1 MEYGGIWYVF
11 NVVKELRRR
20 RRRRSNISSVSRNCS
35 VSCVTM
41 VTAHLSRAHRAH
53 LNMAAAGRY
62 LGYASDPFQ
71 TAHLC
76 TELCV
81 QRQLCWHT
89 IVRALA
95 HSHSLT
101 PEHTLSVFCFVF
113 LTHLGV
119 MSDGPLGWVFSLQ
132 DFLIH
137 RYPKKSSAHRNVEL
151 WSSHALLRF
160 FSLSVRLVLFWLRTC
175 RGLCR
180 TFRLELLSV
189 LSGATCWPR
198 VQRHLP
204 VKACAVNT
212 GCTKEPQRLAYATPN
227 CELKLSSTTF
237 ANEWVQYVCLVLIW
251 SASPVYRLFIVY
263 LLPCGYSLSDLYIYK

>member
-1 MEYGGIWYVF
+1 
-11 NVVKELRRR
+11 
-20 RRRRSNISSVSRNCS
+20 
-35 VSCVTM
+35 M
-41 VTAHLSRAHRAH
+41 VTAHWSRAHRAH

-71 TAHLC
+71 TAHPC

-81 QRQLCWHT
+81 QQLCWHT

-101 PEHTLSVFCFVF
+101 PEHTLSVFF

-132 DFLIH
+132 DVLIH

-151 WSSHALLRF
+151 WSSLALLRF

-175 RGLCR
+175 RGLYR

-198 VQRHLP
+198 AQRHLP
-204 VKACAVNT
+204 VKACAVST
-212 GCTKEPQRLAYATPN
+212 GCTKEPQRLAYATQTVN
-227 CELKLSSTTF
+227 LNYLQQHSQMNAC
-237 ANEWVQYVCLVLIW
+237 NMYVR
-251 SASPVYRLFIVY
+251 S
-263 LLPCGYSLSDLYIYK
+263 